1 MTLKEKERL
10 AVLETQF
17 SDLKLQLE
25 KNTRTTEEVLETLN
39 RLTGGQKALM
49 WVTGITIAIAGII
62 MSILNYLKEK

>member
-17 SDLKLQLE
+17 SDLKIQLE

-49 WVTGITIAIAGII
+49 WITGITIAIAGII
-62 MSILNYLKEK
+62 MSILNYLNEK

>member
-17 SDLKLQLE
+17 SDLKIQLE

>member
-17 SDLKLQLE
+17 SDLKIQLE

-49 WVTGITIAIAGII
+49 WITGITIAIAGII

>member
-17 SDLKLQLE
+17 SDLKIQLE

-62 MSILNYLKEK
+62 MSILNYLNEK